1 MRRTILK
8 AGAIAAISAE
18 DHAMGDA
25 DQHKPALNGKVIAR
39 AWREP
44 AFKAKLIADP
54 RATLTAAGVSV
65 PGGVTVKVVEDTDTH
80 LHFVLPPKPTGQLSD
95 EALDKVAAGSLTIG
109 SGKYTKIGMSEKG
122 QS

>member
-1 MRRTILK
+1 MSGAGQRT
-8 AGAIAAISAE
+8 
-18 DHAMGDA
+18 
-25 DQHKPALNGKVIAR
+25 PALNGKVIAR

-54 RATLTAAGVSV
+54 RATLTEAGVSL

-80 LHFVLPPKPTGQLSD
+80 LHFVLPPKPIGQLSD

-109 SGKYTKIGMSEKG
+109 SGKYTRIGMSEKG